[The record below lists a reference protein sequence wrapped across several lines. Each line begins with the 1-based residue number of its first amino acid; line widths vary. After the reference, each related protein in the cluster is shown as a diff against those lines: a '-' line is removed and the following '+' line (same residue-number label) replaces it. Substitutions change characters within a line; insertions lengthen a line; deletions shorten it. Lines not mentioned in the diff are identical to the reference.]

1 MKDFYLAVWKNEYES
16 NERTSII
23 VQDKFKALSLLE
35 NYNVYKIEKMR
46 EIIGAEV
53 IIDYVD

>member
-1 MKDFYLAVWKNEYES
+1 MKDFYLAIRKNEYES
-16 NERTSII
+16 NDRTSII
-23 VQDKFKALSLLE
+23 VQDKFKALALLE